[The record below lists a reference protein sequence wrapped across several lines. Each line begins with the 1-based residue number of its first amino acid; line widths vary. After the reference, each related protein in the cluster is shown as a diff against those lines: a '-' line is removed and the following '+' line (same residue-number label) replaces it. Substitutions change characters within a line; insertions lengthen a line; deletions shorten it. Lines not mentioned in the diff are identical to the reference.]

1 MLKRQR
7 VRTQKG
13 PANIAKGN
21 YDKIQKDIQASIKKV
36 QDSFAQLQT
45 SIVKQLIP
53 IFNNQLVPILNN
65 KLIPIFT
72 KLANKAVELMNSFN
86 KLPNP
91 VKNAIAIII
100 VSIAGVAKTFTVL
113 SKLVGTINNVI
124 GIFGKLKKAGGIFGL
139 LKTIITSKTL
149 LILVAIAAIG
159 LIVYE
164 VIKHWDTLKK
174 YATRFGNFIA
184 NIFKG
189 IGRVINSIIQGLFM
203 HFKDLLESFNG

>member
-1 MLKRQR
+1 M
-7 VRTQKG
+7 
-13 PANIAKGN
+13 
-21 YDKIQKDIQASIKKV
+21 
-36 QDSFAQLQT
+36 
-45 SIVKQLIP
+45 IP

-164 VIKHWDTLKK
+164 VIKHWDTLK
-174 YATRFGNFIA
+174 NMLP
-184 NIFKG
+184 
-189 IGRVINSIIQGLFM
+189 GL
-203 HFKDLLESFNG
+203 EIS